1 MASHLRRRLAGGEVG
16 DFDFEREE
24 AFFEGLDAV
33 FLADAG
39 LVEEFADAL
48 LDLGG
53 GAFVFGFS
61 VVGELGGH
69 GLGFVG
75 GDFALLHPF
84 GEGGFGFF
92 LGDDGCADP
101 GEHGAFDNVEHSG
114 CIIARADAG
123 CNWFLKAGRGA
134 ARGFCFVANASLR
147 PGRGCVFVC
156 GVLSNAPLT
165 PLPPHSSNDAIMERF
180 LDVMTARGM
189 TLYAEQE
196 DAILELFAGNNV
208 VLATPTGSGK
218 SLVAAAL
225 HFKELCAHAPDTPRR
240 SVYTCPIK
248 ALVNEKFLALC
259 RDFGPENVGMMT
271 GDASVNPDAPV
282 LCCTAEILANIA
294 LGGGPR
300 AESVAAVIMDEFHYY
315 SDNERGVAWQV
326 PLLTM
331 PRARFLLMSAT
342 LGNTEFI
349 ERELTRL
356 TGAGAVTIRSDRRP
370 VPLQF
375 EYSETPLTERV
386 AELLALKRAPVY
398 LVYFTQREASEAAQD
413 LTSLANICTRE
424 EKAALAEALEGVR
437 FNSPYGRDVK
447 RWLRAGIGVHHAGLL
462 PRYRILV
469 EQLAQRG
476 LLKLICGT
484 DTLGVGINVPIRT
497 VVFTKLW
504 KYDGQKA
511 AILNVRDFRQ
521 IAGRAGR
528 KGFDDTGYVI
538 VQAPVHV
545 IANKIASEKAA
556 ANPKSAKKNA
566 PKQKAPE
573 GTPGWD
579 VKTFEKLM
587 TAPPEPLQSRFAVS
601 HGMLLHVLGRDADGC
616 RVMRQLIADSH
627 EPAARKKA
635 HRRRAW
641 QLFRALLERGIIG
654 WIPPE
659 SRPATGR
666 KLRVNVDLQ
675 DDFSLH
681 QPLSLYLLDTLPKLD
696 RESPDYAFDVLTLCE
711 SIVENPDTILRR
723 QLDRIKNDE
732 LARMKAADIPYD
744 ERMAKLDELEY
755 PKPLREFLY
764 DTFNAFAAAHPWVE
778 NENVRPKSI
787 AREMYER
794 YQSFAEYIREYGLE
808 RSEGL
813 LLRHLSQVFKV
824 LAQTVPDAA
833 KTADVLEMETY
844 FRELIRGIDN
854 SLLEE
859 WERMR
864 NPNFAVAG
872 ADAATPDKP
881 ARPANYDITRDAIGL
896 RRLARTAI
904 LGFLQD
910 VAARDYEAAAERMT
924 WPDSA
929 EISSRLRFIEQQ
941 FAPYFDAR
949 GRFRLDPEGRAA
961 KHTYFDDDGARIS
974 QVLADAD
981 EQNDWEARFTLDREA
996 TRREARVVLRF
1007 DGAGAIG

>member
-1 MASHLRRRLAGGEVG
+1 M
-16 DFDFEREE
+16 
-24 AFFEGLDAV
+24 
-33 FLADAG
+33 
-39 LVEEFADAL
+39 
-48 LDLGG
+48 
-53 GAFVFGFS
+53 
-61 VVGELGGH
+61 
-69 GLGFVG
+69 
-75 GDFALLHPF
+75 
-84 GEGGFGFF
+84 
-92 LGDDGCADP
+92 
-101 GEHGAFDNVEHSG
+101 
-114 CIIARADAG
+114 
-123 CNWFLKAGRGA
+123 
-134 ARGFCFVANASLR
+134 
-147 PGRGCVFVC
+147 
-156 GVLSNAPLT
+156 SNAPLT
-165 PLPPHSSNDAIMERF
+165 PLPPGSSNDDVMARF
-180 LDVMTARGM
+180 LDVMSERGM
-189 TLYAEQE
+189 TLYPEQE
-196 DAILELFAGNNV
+196 EAILELFAGNNV
-208 VLATPTGSGK
+208 ILATPTGSGK

-225 HFKELCAHAPDTPRR
+225 HFKELCAHVPVASSASSSASAVPSAAPASASAASALALATSPAPPAKPRR
-240 SVYTCPIK
+240 SIYTCPIK

-294 LGGGPR
+294 LAGGPR
-300 AESVAAVIMDEFHYY
+300 AEAVAAVIMDEFHYY

-326 PLLTM
+326 PLLTL

-342 LGNTEFI
+342 LGNMEFI
-349 ERELTRL
+349 GRELTRL
-356 TGAGAVTIRSDRRP
+356 TGAPAVTVRSDRRP

-375 EYSETPLTERV
+375 EYSETPLAERV
-386 AELLALKRAPVY
+386 AELLSTKRAPVY
-398 LVYFTQREASEAAQD
+398 LVYFTQREAAEAAQD
-413 LTSLANICTRE
+413 LTSLAGICTRE
-424 EKAALAEALEGVR
+424 EKAAIAAALEGVR
-437 FNSPYGRDVK
+437 FNSPHGRDVK

-538 VQAPVHV
+538 VQAPDYV
-545 IANKIASEKAA
+545 IANKAAAEKAA
-556 ANPKSAKKNA
+556 ANPRAKKNV
-566 PKQKAPE
+566 PKQKARE

-579 VKTFEKLM
+579 AKTFEKLM
-587 TAPPEPLQSRFAVS
+587 SAPPEPLQSRFAVS
-601 HGMLLHVLGRDADGC
+601 HGMLLHVLSRDADGC
-616 RVMRQLIADSH
+616 RVMRRLIDDSH
-627 EPAARKKA
+627 EPAMRKKT
-635 HRRRAW
+635 HRHRAW
-641 QLFRALLERGIIG
+641 QLFRALLDRKIIE
-654 WIPPE
+654 WIPRE
-659 SRPATGR
+659 ARPGNGK

-711 SIVENPDTILRR
+711 AIVENPDTILRR
-723 QLDRIKNDE
+723 QLDRVKDDE
-732 LARMKAADIPYD
+732 LARMKAAGIPYD
-744 ERMAKLDELEY
+744 ERMAKLDALEY

-794 YQSFAEYIREYGLE
+794 YQSFSEYVREYGIE
-808 RSEGL
+808 RGEGL
-813 LLRHLSQVFKV
+813 LLRHLSQVCKV

-833 KTADVLEMETY
+833 KTGDVLEMETY

-859 WERMR
+859 WERMSGNADSGLR
-864 NPNFAVAG
+864 NATLQAG
-872 ADAATPDKP
+872 VPASGTPADGTAADDTSKP
-881 ARPANYDITRDAIGL
+881 ARPANYDITRDAAGL

-910 VAARDYEAAAERMT
+910 VAARDYDAAAERMT
-924 WPDSA
+924 WQGGAANPAYAGDAAAKPQTAQTDRPD
-929 EISSRLRFIEQQ
+929 RLSVPPSYIEQQ

-961 KHTYFDDDGARIS
+961 KHTYFDDDGVSIA

-981 EQNDWEARFTLDREA
+981 EQNDWESRFTLDREA
-996 TRREARVVLRF
+996 TRRESRVVLRF
-1007 DGAGAIG
+1007 DGVGAIGEKPGERIG